1 MEREASPRLE
11 MRQAEARHL
20 HRHAVEAQLRHHLE
34 PRGVARFAGLH
45 EPPGLPQLVPLHP
58 AAVTL
63 QRLSDGGRR
72 WRWPLYGGKVDALRQ
87 VAWTLHSVRRD
98 EPERSQRRAEDGRER
113 SESCRFLSL
122 AHSEHCGAVPQ
133 HHLTGGT
140 HVLL

>member
-11 MRQAEARHL
+11 MRRAEARRF

-34 PRGVARFAGLH
+34 SRGVARLDGLH

-72 WRWPLYGGKVDALRQ
+72 WRWPLYGGKVGALRQ
-87 VAWTLHSVRRD
+87 VGWTLYSVLRD
-98 EPERSQRRAEDGRER
+98 EPECSQRRAEESRQR
-113 SESCRFLSL
+113 S
-122 AHSEHCGAVPQ
+122 
-133 HHLTGGT
+133 
-140 HVLL
+140 